1 MTIEESLPTSEEVR
15 EEFRRTSRRLNM
27 LLQLLGVCEKA
38 EEARRANRSA
48 SSQKRLDKALAAN
61 AGQGKEVTT

>member
-1 MTIEESLPTSEEVR
+1 
-15 EEFRRTSRRLNM
+15 M
-27 LLQLLGVCEKA
+27 LVELLGVCEKA

-61 AGQGKEVTT
+61 AGQRKEVAT